1 MSTYAEEIRK
11 LTAIALVLQANYT
24 DGMCRAT
31 FDGDGLWIT
40 QANGKFV
47 SRILCI
53 NKIRLFSAQYD
64 REAQVSS
71 KIQDLKKALGLDVN
85 GYSVRVK
92 ICSIIYGNLEFMFTE
107 RDECIVI
114 HGGAHDIYL
123 HFDFDA
129 TQTAIVDFI
138 ATHPDIVVKN

>member
-1 MSTYAEEIRK
+1 
-11 LTAIALVLQANYT
+11 
-24 DGMCRAT
+24 MCRAT

-53 NKIRLFSAQYD
+53 NKIRLFSGQYD
-64 REAQVSS
+64 LKPRVST
-71 KIQDLKKALGLDVN
+71 KIQDLKKALGLSTN
-85 GYSVRVK
+85 GYSVRIK
-92 ICSIIYGNLEFMFTE
+92 ICSVIHGNLEFMFTE
-107 RDECIVI
+107 KDECIVI